1 MLAATREKDGSNED
15 PGQPKI
21 NKSIDYEYVV
31 NRLWSGGFLQLS
43 PGVRPRHQATVL
55 LLRKKKKRFQL

>member
-21 NKSIDYEYVV
+21 NKSIDYVYVV
-31 NRLWSGGFLQLS
+31 NRLCVCVCVCVYIYIAKTFISFIF
-43 PGVRPRHQATVL
+43 
-55 LLRKKKKRFQL
+55 KKFYSIYLN